1 MENAFITDVY
11 NTLRG
16 HLLPDNQIPGVENV
30 FASGQK
36 CDLLY
41 SKVYDAQRRLEQR
54 LGVQEYDSDVETIIE
69 SLTQI
74 QKELCYCMYQYG
86 AKFGM
91 RE

>member
-16 HLLPDNQIPGVENV
+16 HLLPDHQIPGVENV
-30 FASGQK
+30 FTPGK
-36 CDLLY
+36 RCDLLY